1 MVYVFLFNS
10 TYLVLTVTAASHSTD
25 TDAVKSLHTL
35 VKKMYILA
43 VFSPN
48 GFYSFHFSVME

>member
-25 TDAVKSLHTL
+25 TDTVKSLLLVPATQQSVFRKFTL
-35 VKKMYILA
+35 
-43 VFSPN
+43 
-48 GFYSFHFSVME
+48 

>member
-1 MVYVFLFNS
+1 MVYVFLFSS

-25 TDAVKSLHTL
+25 TDAVKGLHVL

-43 VFSPN
+43 VLSPN
-48 GFYSFHFSVME
+48 GFYNSHFSVME